1 MIGQHRGEPSYR
13 QQFGGSYWGIHR
25 ADLQAVLS
33 VMRGLP
39 IEGKHLLVTTK
50 PQEEWVLARMTGS
63 PARPELVPEHVFTDI
78 REAEWLVFKL
88 RWKLLTGRDLDV
100 D

>member
-1 MIGQHRGEPSYR
+1 MFKIDPDRTDLALEFKRKPYGRHSP
-13 QQFGGSYWGIHR
+13 
-25 ADLQAVLS
+25 DLQAVLS

-63 PARPELVPEHVFTDI
+63 PVRPELVPEHVFTDI